1 MVGVPGAGNSRR
13 AGEARARGMWRLLT
27 LLLRG
32 PFTMLRGLGIP
43 TVGDGQVCQSFVQ
56 RRTCC

>member
-13 AGEARARGMWRLLT
+13 AGEARAWGMWLLLA

-32 PFTMLRGLGIP
+32 PFTMLQGLGIP
-43 TVGDGQVCQSFVQ
+43 TDGDGQVCQSFAQ